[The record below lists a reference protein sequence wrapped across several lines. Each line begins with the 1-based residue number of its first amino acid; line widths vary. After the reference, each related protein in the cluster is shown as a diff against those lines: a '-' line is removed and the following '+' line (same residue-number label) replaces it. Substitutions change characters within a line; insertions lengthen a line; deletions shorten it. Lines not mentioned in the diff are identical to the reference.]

1 VSRESR
7 AVYFGA
13 VGLVTGLAAAGSV
26 LAVHADLAANLR
38 IQLVALDTTVGL
50 GFCVGAMI
58 AQGSRVQR
66 DLVLLTGLS
75 WIAGS
80 VWVQT
85 ASVHRGVLAL
95 ALWTFPTGEF
105 RRWSGWCLLTL
116 CLIVSLGTV
125 SQPGVAALFAVVSLA
140 VILRSRRRGAVG
152 FPGYSV
158 FSAALLAVLLGTL
171 WLAGLEVDPSGVA
184 VAYDGAMLVI
194 GLTFPFAMH
203 AELRRR
209 ESLADAVLGESEL
222 PLLEGLATT
231 LRRLLGDDTV
241 QVYRWHPAESAYVDG
256 RGDRLSGEGSTG
268 RRLDVRDASGPL
280 AALVHG
286 SDALK
291 DPPTA
296 RAVVA
301 AVRLT
306 VLNLRLQ
313 ELLSERLDEMQA
325 ARRRMVESIDRER
338 RSMSAALDRDVERA
352 LNAARGEL
360 SQVSG
365 SRSGPDVAEAVSRL
379 HEVLREVSM
388 RMTTLVSGTAPAALG
403 GGRLV
408 EAVADLT
415 ATCPIP
421 VTVTVSGEPAAD
433 LATETAL
440 FFLCSEGLTN
450 AIKHAR
456 ATRIMLKL
464 ASTAE
469 AIVVTLTDDGVGG
482 ADAFGSG
489 LRGLSDRLGVCGGR
503 LQVVSHPGDGTTLTA
518 TVPI

>member
-7 AVYFGA
+7 AVYVGA
-13 VGLVTGLAAAGSV
+13 VGLVTGLAVLGTV
-26 LAVHADLAANLR
+26 LAVHADLAASIQ
-38 IQLVALDTTVGL
+38 IQLVALDTAVGL
-50 GFCVGAMI
+50 GFCVGAMV

-66 DLVLLTGLS
+66 GLMLLVGLS
-75 WIAGS
+75 WLAGS
-80 VWVQT
+80 VWVQA

-116 CLIVSLGTV
+116 CLFVSLGTV

-140 VILRSRRRGAVG
+140 VVLRSRRPGAVG

-158 FSAALLAVLLGTL
+158 FSAALLAALLGTV
-171 WLAGLEVDPSGVA
+171 WLVGLEVDPSGVA
-184 VAYDGAMLVI
+184 VAYDGAMLAI

-209 ESLADAVLGESEL
+209 ESLADAVLGESGL
-222 PLLEGLATT
+222 LLLEGLAVT
-231 LRRLLGDDTV
+231 LRRILGDDTV
-241 QVYRWHPAESAYVDG
+241 QVYRWHPAESVYVNG

-286 SDALK
+286 SDALE

-313 ELLSERLDEMQA
+313 EQLSERLDEMQA

-352 LNAARGEL
+352 LSAARGEL
-360 SQVSG
+360 SRVG
-365 SRSGPDVAEAVSRL
+365 SLAALEVAEAVARL
-379 HEVLREVSM
+379 HEVLCEVSR

-403 GGRLV
+403 GGLLV

-421 VTVTVSGEPAAD
+421 VTVTVSGGPAAD

-489 LRGLSDRLGVCGGR
+489 LRGLSDRLGACGGR
-503 LQVVSHPGDGTTLTA
+503 LQVVSPPGNGTTLTA